1 MTTSTLSFEQ
11 DTNIKVVNYC
21 DDSIVDGY
29 QGDLEEGELTPD
41 ELEEGEI
48 QEPLE
53 EGEILEP
60 VIKIEPRRES
70 TRFKKNFTKVVP
82 TKKKVWKCPQCNLAL
97 CDCMPWLITSSDDQ
111 DTDEEKEEPND
122 PLSHVH
128 SLFGHPSCEEEYAQA
143 QRVASDMRAYFTARR
158 ELHDLM
164 TMAEQEF
171 EVAEPAPNMN
181 VSNNTDLIMD
191 DFDDINIDFDHETLF
206 GLNTS
211 SYHFDYTQEQNTS
224 TEVQVEEETDF
235 PTAHLE
241 REAHQTC

>member
-11 DTNIKVVNYC
+11 DTTIKVVNYC
-21 DDSIVDGY
+21 DDSIVDHGY
-29 QGDLEEGELTPD
+29 QGDLEEGEINPD

-48 QEPLE
+48 LE
-53 EGEILEP
+53 S

-70 TRFKKNFTKVVP
+70 TRVKKNFIKVVP

-97 CDCMPWLITSSDDQ
+97 CDCMPLLITSSDDQ
-111 DTDEEKEEPND
+111 DTDEEKEEPS

-143 QRVASDMRAYFTARR
+143 QRVASDMQAYFTARR

-171 EVAEPAPNMN
+171 EVTEPAPEMN
-181 VSNNTDLIMD
+181 VSNNTDLIME

-224 TEVQVEEETDF
+224 TEVQVEEDTDF
-235 PTAHLE
+235 PTAHKE
-241 REAHQTC
+241 REAHQLC